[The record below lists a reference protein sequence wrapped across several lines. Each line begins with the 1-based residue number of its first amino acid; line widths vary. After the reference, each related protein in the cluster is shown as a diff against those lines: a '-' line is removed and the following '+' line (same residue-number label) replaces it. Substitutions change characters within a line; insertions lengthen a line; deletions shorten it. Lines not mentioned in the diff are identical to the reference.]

1 MILQIW
7 FRKVYFVGLTEIVVI
22 EVKKALEV
30 RKEKEVIEVIEVRA
44 VREVQEGAMGLQEK
58 MVR

>member
-1 MILQIW
+1 
-7 FRKVYFVGLTEIVVI
+7 VVI